1 MIDNISIYED
11 DIDLDLD
18 EYLRARDLDRNKI
31 SSMQWSAA
39 LMYVHAHVFK
49 NDPAKLKCEV
59 GKAYN
64 LDAVTKLLDK
74 YLFLCADYGQRV
86 CVEHFCLLSGIN
98 KGTISYWSSDQR
110 RTGNKQA
117 KEIYKRLI
125 ESSLM
130 SADDLM
136 ISRNGVNSIAYRN
149 SVQER
154 YNQYLDKQKDTKVID
169 TVDLAEKLGIS
180 GALGQ
185 LALPDGQRQ
194 EPEPLTRVKHPFDDF
209 DVMDF

>member
-1 MIDNISIYED
+1 MENISVYDD
-11 DIDLDLD
+11 DIDLYLE
-18 EYLRARDLDRNKI
+18 EYIETRGLDRNKI
-31 SSMQWSAA
+31 PSMQWSAA
-39 LMYVHAHVFK
+39 MMYVHNHVFK
-49 NDPAKLKCEV
+49 NDERRLKNDV
-59 GKAYN
+59 GYSYN

-86 CVEHFCLLSGIN
+86 CVEHFCLLSGIS

-154 YNQYLDKQKDTKVID
+154 YNQYLDKQKDRKIID
-169 TVDLAEKLGIS
+169 TVELAERLGITK
-180 GALGQ
+180 Q
-185 LALPDGQRQ
+185 LALQDGKQ
-194 EPEPLTRVKHPFDDF
+194 EPEPLEKVKHPYDDL
-209 DVMDF
+209 DIDMMDF

>member
-1 MIDNISIYED
+1 MIDDVSVYED
-11 DIDLDLD
+11 DIDLYLE
-18 EYLRARDLDRNKI
+18 EYIETRGLDRNKI
-31 SSMQWSAA
+31 SSIQWSAA
-39 LMYVHAHVFK
+39 LMYVNRHVFK
-49 NDPAKLKCEV
+49 NNQRSLK
-59 GKAYN
+59 GDTGYSYD

-74 YLFLCADYGQRV
+74 YLFLCADFGQRV

-110 RTGNKQA
+110 RTGNKRA

-136 ISRNGVNSIAYRN
+136 ISRTGVNSIAYRN

-154 YNQYLDKQKDTKVID
+154 YNRYIDKQKDTRALD
-169 TVDLAEKLGIS
+169 TVGLAEKLGI
-180 GALGQ
+180 AEQ

-194 EPEPLTRVKHPFDDF
+194 EPEPLAKVRHPFDDF
-209 DVMDF
+209 DLVDF